1 MANTFTLSDNS
12 ISHIAQ
18 LVQIAILT
26 GTDIIDHMRMVNFES
41 DEEGKLVLNEE
52 YSNRFNETINNM
64 LSSANNN
71 FNAEVQSE
79 W

>member
-1 MANTFTLSDNS
+1 MTNTFTLSDNS

-18 LVQIAILT
+18 LVQVAILT

-41 DEEGKLVLNEE
+41 NDEGQLVLNEE
-52 YSNRFNETINNM
+52 YSNRFNETINDM
-64 LSSANNN
+64 LSSVNRDTP
-71 FNAEVQSE
+71 EVQSE

>member
-79 W
+79 